1 MNQLENK
8 ISSREVCEMMEI
20 QHKDLLKKIDSINVD
35 FRESKIALSK
45 YWQEST
51 YKVEGQEREYR
62 EFQVTKKGC
71 EFLAH
76 KTTGTKG
83 NLFTDKYMDRFT
95 LMEQAIR
102 TGSYNPI
109 GKTRI
114 DEILEIIKTL
124 PTDKYKNK
132 AVAELI
138 RLIPVEQKQLST
150 SSLSKEEVQLIL
162 DEFLAKDDVII
173 RRVDQGLAVR
183 KEKLYK
189 EFKKYNLSNTGILKI
204 LDDYGF
210 IYHRDDS
217 RTPIVK
223 IESTPTRAII
233 LKV

>member
-8 ISSREVCEMMEI
+8 LSSREVCGMMEI
-20 QHKDLLKKIDSINVD
+20 RHDHLLQKIDAINLD
-35 FRESKIALSK
+35 FREPKIGFSK

-109 GKTRI
+109 GKTRT

-138 RLIPVEQKQLST
+138 RLIPINQNQLPDNGRGNFYFVLDPKLLIKRIQDLHDDHAPSCQFHPI
-150 SSLSKEEVQLIL
+150 QL
-162 DEFLAKDDVII
+162 
-173 RRVDQGLAVR
+173 Q
-183 KEKLYK
+183 
-189 EFKKYNLSNTGILKI
+189 
-204 LDDYGF
+204 DYQ
-210 IYHRDDS
+210 ICS
-217 RTPIVK
+217 V
-223 IESTPTRAII
+223 
-233 LKV
+233 